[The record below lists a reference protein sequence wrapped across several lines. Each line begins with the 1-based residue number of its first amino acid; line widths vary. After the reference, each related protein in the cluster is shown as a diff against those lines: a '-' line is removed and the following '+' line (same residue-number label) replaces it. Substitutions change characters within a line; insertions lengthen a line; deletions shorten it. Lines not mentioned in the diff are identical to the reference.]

1 LDFSIMKLLLTCFS
15 AFALF
20 CHVHAGFCDDKSG
33 RFCRTKEGYGLVST
47 FCSCKYK
54 RRRLSKKKSSYGSYS
69 KYKYK
74 SLKRDC
80 DSVEDR
86 PCTNGCGGGVCLS
99 ASQVCA
105 TTALNE
111 LALHD
116 GSNVQKLST
125 TCPMVTQLT
134 YKTWKDRQQNTDP
147 KELVYLKNTLN
158 ANNAW
163 SKANLAPKFYAN
175 ATKGDSTP
183 DAVSKAWDANCKSIK
198 TDVQQMNCRSYFPKC
213 VLNRGSNSEC
223 IAYCNKAMQCVKAVK
238 AACDAANTKDPTN
251 CKPYPDFGPRGGEP
265 DCALLCK
272 ENQNDFVKAST
283 GSTLGSFMSVAIAFA
298 ISFIM

>member
-1 LDFSIMKLLLTCFS
+1 M
-15 AFALF
+15 
-20 CHVHAGFCDDKSG
+20 
-33 RFCRTKEGYGLVST
+33 
-47 FCSCKYK
+47 
-54 RRRLSKKKSSYGSYS
+54 
-69 KYKYK
+69 
-74 SLKRDC
+74 
-80 DSVEDR
+80 
-86 PCTNGCGGGVCLS
+86 
-99 ASQVCA
+99 
-105 TTALNE
+105 
-111 LALHD
+111 
-116 GSNVQKLST
+116 
-125 TCPMVTQLT
+125 
-134 YKTWKDRQQNTDP
+134 
-147 KELVYLKNTLN
+147 YLKNTLN

-183 DAVSKAWDANCKSIK
+183 DAVSKAWDANCKTIK